1 MHTRMSIPRAATRL
15 CLEHG
20 ADETSTDSVRME
32 ERGVTFES
40 PWQFEPLAELLL
52 CVAWQH
58 PRLGNQRTPINGIVV
73 DSRRT
78 NGGTYE
84 TVVLFPDLPEDH
96 KLFVREFARFAR

>member
-20 ADETSTDSVRME
+20 ADETSTDSVRVE
-32 ERGVTFES
+32 ERGATFES

-52 CVAWQH
+52 CLAWQH

-73 DSRRT
+73 DSRRIT
-78 NGGTYE
+78 NGRYE
-84 TVVLFPDLPEDH
+84 TVVLFPELPEAH
-96 KLFVREFARFAR
+96 KLRVREFARFTR